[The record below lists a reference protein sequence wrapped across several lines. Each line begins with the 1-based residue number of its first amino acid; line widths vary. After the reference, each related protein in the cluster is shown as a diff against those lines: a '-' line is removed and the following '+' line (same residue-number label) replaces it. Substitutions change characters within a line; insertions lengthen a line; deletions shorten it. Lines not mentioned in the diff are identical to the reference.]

1 MFIANN
7 EVILNS
13 LYEQAKTLCGHLNNY
28 VLIIVQFMDKKKYWA
43 PFIIDKVKG
52 TFRKRGSS
60 HSESNHF
67 SVKRFVIRNVDG
79 IHSAMKELMKGQKCL
94 ILKNNHEI
102 AQQYIELQV
111 INQDFKAMRN
121 EMKFFCLML
130 HLFFV

>member
-1 MFIANN
+1 MLIPKN

-13 LYEQAKTLCGHLNNY
+13 LFEQAKTICGHLNNY
-28 VLIIVQFMDKKKYWA
+28 VLIIAQFMDKKQYWS
-43 PFIIDKVKG
+43 PFIIDKIKG
-52 TFRKRGSS
+52 MFGQRGFY
-60 HSESNHF
+60 HSESNHH
-67 SVKRFVIRNVDG
+67 SVKSFVIRNVDG